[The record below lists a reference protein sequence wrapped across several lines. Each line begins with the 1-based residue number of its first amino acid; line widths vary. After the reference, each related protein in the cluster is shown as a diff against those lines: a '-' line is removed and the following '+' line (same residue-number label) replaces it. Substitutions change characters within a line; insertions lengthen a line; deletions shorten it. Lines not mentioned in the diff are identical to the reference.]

1 MYVQVRDLPPCV
13 QAALRSVG
21 YSRKDIEI
29 TAAETVSLAQMG
41 GEGYRAFGCL
51 VDLATGQYQVKRGS
65 WGGPNIANL
74 KNQIDLDTRP
84 QTLPEGCVYIKG
96 EEGRDKPVSASLRV
110 HPNNL
115 AKLLPP
121 KEEVPLGVQKVINAL
136 RYIGE
141 YRKAQLAKC
150 KPVWSD
156 QAVTLGLVKKNK
168 AGALSLTTEGKNA
181 LSYGPGIPAPWENED
196 D

>member
-1 MYVQVRDLPPCV
+1 M
-13 QAALRSVG
+13 
-21 YSRKDIEI
+21 
-29 TAAETVSLAQMG
+29 
-41 GEGYRAFGCL
+41 
-51 VDLATGQYQVKRGS
+51 
-65 WGGPNIANL
+65 
-74 KNQIDLDTRP
+74 
-84 QTLPEGCVYIKG
+84 
-96 EEGRDKPVSASLRV
+96 SASLRV

-141 YRKAQLAKC
+141 YRMAQLAKC